1 MGNFAASAIHLPSGF
16 LKIRTSVPKQNCTKN
31 KHQISIECRPTE
43 TFSRRQYE
51 KMSVKFKCQIFLPNR
66 NDYNCIGL
74 VDFLFR
80 RTASSLR
87 YYSDWGIMRPAV
99 WRELG
104 EGYLG
109 RPVCLKLNASRFHSC
124 TASWT
129 LGALLR
135 GMWIQT
141 ISTIISIIETA
152 VCPRQTIVCMCVSA
166 KSQKSSRL

>member
-87 YYSDWGIMRPAV
+87 YYSDWGIEPGCLERARRRLFRTRPRLSQIERIAFSLMHRV
-99 WRELG
+99 MDS
-104 EGYLG
+104 G
-109 RPVCLKLNASRFHSC
+109 RTTTWHVDSNDINNNFDN
-124 TASWT
+124 
-129 LGALLR
+129 
-135 GMWIQT
+135 
-141 ISTIISIIETA
+141 
-152 VCPRQTIVCMCVSA
+152 
-166 KSQKSSRL
+166 